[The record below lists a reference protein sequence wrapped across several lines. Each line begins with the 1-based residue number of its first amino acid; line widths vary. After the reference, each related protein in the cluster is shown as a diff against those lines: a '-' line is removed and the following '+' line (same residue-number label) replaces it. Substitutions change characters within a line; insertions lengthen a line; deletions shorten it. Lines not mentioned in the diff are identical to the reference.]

1 MTDKANNGKKEAGN
15 ENLKKIPSLTIKPPP
30 LTPRPTATV
39 TVPLITTPRL
49 Q

>member
-15 ENLKKIPSLTIKPPP
+15 KNLKKIPSLSIKPLP
-30 LTPRPTATV
+30 LTPRPTDTV
-39 TVPLITTPRL
+39 TVPPITTPRP